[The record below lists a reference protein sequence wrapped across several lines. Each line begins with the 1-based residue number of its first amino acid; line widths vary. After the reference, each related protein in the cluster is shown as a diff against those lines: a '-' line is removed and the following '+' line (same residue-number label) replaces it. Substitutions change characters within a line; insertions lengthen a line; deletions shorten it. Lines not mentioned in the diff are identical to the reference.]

1 LARAG
6 KPLRRA
12 GIAVGHSIE
21 DPLDA
26 WRDAQ
31 LVKDTRQI
39 LLTLCSLRFNSWAV
53 LREEYASCDI
63 AGEIEGEDFARM
75 GWGWEKTAA
84 QKTEDVTALTGY
96 AANRQIEAFWISP
109 PAETT

>member
-1 LARAG
+1 
-6 KPLRRA
+6 
-12 GIAVGHSIE
+12 
-21 DPLDA
+21 
-26 WRDAQ
+26 
-31 LVKDTRQI
+31 
-39 LLTLCSLRFNSWAV
+39 V

-96 AANRQIEAFWISP
+96 AANRQIEAS
-109 PAETT
+109 